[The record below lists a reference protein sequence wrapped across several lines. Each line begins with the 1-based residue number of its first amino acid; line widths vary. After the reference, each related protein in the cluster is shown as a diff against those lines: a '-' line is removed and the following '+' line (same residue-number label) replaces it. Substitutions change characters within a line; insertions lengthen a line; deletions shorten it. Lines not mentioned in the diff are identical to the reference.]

1 MSDQLKVG
9 DRSDAIGII
18 ANTLNRL
25 GFLDKTSDLFDQSLE
40 EAIKAFQQERGLT
53 ATGLVNEITQRALDE
68 ARWRLGDRI
77 LLLGTQSLMRGD
89 DVSTLQERLIQ
100 MGFNCGRVDGV
111 YGVKTEAAV
120 KEFQK
125 SVGIVVDGK
134 CGPSTLISLMRLVKT
149 VQGGAPSAL
158 RETVKHSVRSPALA
172 NKVVVIDPSWGGE
185 FAGESFHGVN
195 ESEVVFD
202 LAQRLEGR
210 LLALGVNVV
219 LTRSAKNSPLEKE
232 RIEIAN
238 SVNADLLIA
247 LKVDSYK
254 NENANGVA
262 TYYYGRDDKGVHS
275 VVGERFANLIQ
286 REICARTDLLNC
298 RTHAKSWDLL
308 RLTVAPAVRID
319 LGYLSNPQDAKRL
332 ADPQF
337 RDQLAEAMIVAIQR
351 LYLSAEDDAKTG
363 TLRISDLRRAGIR
376 N

>member
-158 RETVKHSVRSPALA
+158 RESIKHSVRSPALA

-232 RIEIAN
+232 RIEITN

-332 ADPQF
+332 ADAQF